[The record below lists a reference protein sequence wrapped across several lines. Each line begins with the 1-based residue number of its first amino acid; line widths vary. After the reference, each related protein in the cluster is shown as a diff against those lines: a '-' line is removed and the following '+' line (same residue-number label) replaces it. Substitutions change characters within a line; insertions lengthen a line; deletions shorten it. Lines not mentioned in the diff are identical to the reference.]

1 MSEEKE
7 EQKTEFSIEINV
19 SNKNL
24 QYRSDFNEAETIFWL
39 ESVKNLIIKNA
50 FDKTDLET
58 VWLLIKKICFGYYLS
73 RFIDGVING
82 CFRFPAVQANK

>member
-1 MSEEKE
+1 MSEEIKE
-7 EQKTEFSIEINV
+7 EKTDFSIEINV

-50 FDKTDLET
+50 FDKTDVET
-58 VWLLIKKICFGYYLS
+58 V
-73 RFIDGVING
+73 
-82 CFRFPAVQANK
+82 